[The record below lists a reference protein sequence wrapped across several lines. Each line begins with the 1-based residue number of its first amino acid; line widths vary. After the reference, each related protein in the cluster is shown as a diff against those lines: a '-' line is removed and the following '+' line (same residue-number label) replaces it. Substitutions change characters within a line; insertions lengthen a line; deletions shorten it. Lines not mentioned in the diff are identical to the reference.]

1 MTRIRINESWYELL
15 PIAPKGYPHPCG
27 LCGDKIPSRFMLT
40 QHMVAEHGWREPGS
54 VFSDMVYRDGSY
66 WCDTCGD
73 PVPGDDAFV
82 AIIEGR
88 TPEPCDYCGR
98 VLVRIADDD

>member
-1 MTRIRINESWYELL
+1 MTNDIMQCPFCELAG
-15 PIAPKGYPHPCG
+15 PASTWSH
-27 LCGDKIPSRFMLT
+27 
-40 QHMVAEHGWREPGS
+40 HMVSAHGWKKPGE
-54 VFSDMVYRDGSY
+54 VFTELVHDGGLW
-66 WCDTCGD
+66 WCGTCGD

-98 VLVRIADDD
+98 VLVRMVTDED